1 MLEKAAI
8 TAGALLFGVLLAWVF
23 DRIARPEKRL
33 MLLIPLVLP
42 GLLWFGVSGQLS
54 EVKGPGGFQVVFA
67 AAAQEPVA
75 NLTDRGGLD
84 PIFPSVPTVP
94 NMAQMAL
101 PAEAR
106 YVKEALE
113 GSSAA
118 VLRGD
123 VTRRIFYWFLWDGL
137 DPRDLLARIDSV
149 RDAVGDAVPQY
160 LLFGPEVGVIDCY
173 ILDVDFE
180 KRREVLAKTLTALAA
195 MPPAQQRAF
204 LPEQAV
210 CQRPM
215 SADSPALAAL
225 RRLDAAGHDEGIVVN
240 AAQGYVGITF
250 RNTIVSALV
259 SALFDA
265 LAGPDGSDSAAA
277 IAR

>member
-8 TAGALLFGVLLAWVF
+8 TAGALALGLVLAWAF
-23 DRIARPEKRL
+23 DRIARPAKRP

-42 GLLWFGVSGQLS
+42 GLLWFGISGQLS
-54 EVKGPGGFQVVFA
+54 EVKGPGGFQLVFA
-67 AAAQEPVA
+67 AAARAPVA
-75 NLTDRGGLD
+75 DFTDRGGLG
-84 PIFPSVPTVP
+84 PIFPTAPTT
-94 NMAQMAL
+94 AQMAL

-113 GSSAA
+113 GASVA

-123 VTRRIFYWFLWDGL
+123 VTRRIFYWIVWDGL
-137 DPRDLLARIDSV
+137 EPRQLLARIDSV
-149 RDAVGDAVPQY
+149 RDAAGDAVPEY
-160 LLFGPEVGVIDCY
+160 LLFGPAVGVIDCY

-180 KRREVLAKTLTALAA
+180 RRHEALAKTLTALAA
-195 MPPAQQRAF
+195 MPAAQQRAF
-204 LPEQAV
+204 LPEQAI
-210 CQRPM
+210 CRRPM
-215 SADSPALAAL
+215 PADVPALAAL

-250 RNTIVSALV
+250 RDTIVSALV

-265 LAGPDGSDSAAA
+265 IAGPESAAGTA
-277 IAR
+277 SVAR